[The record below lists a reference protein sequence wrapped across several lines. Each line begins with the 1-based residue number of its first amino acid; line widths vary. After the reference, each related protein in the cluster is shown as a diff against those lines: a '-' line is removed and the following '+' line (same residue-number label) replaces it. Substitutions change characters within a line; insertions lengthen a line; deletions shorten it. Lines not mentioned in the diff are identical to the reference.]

1 MTLIGVAGSL
11 YGWLA
16 RRTPAL
22 GYTHCSLR
30 TAYHLLLTTHNALLT
45 NDNAL
50 LTTHYSLLTDD
61 YSLLTAHDP
70 THCLLLTTLLTR
82 WRAMRARLLTTYR
95 LLTYRLLT

>member
-1 MTLIGVAGSL
+1 MQEDEVT
-11 YGWLA
+11 
-16 RRTPAL
+16 R
-22 GYTHCSLR
+22 
-30 TAYHLLLTTHNALLT
+30 LLTTHYSVLT
-45 NDNAL
+45 THSSL

-82 WRAMRARLLTTYR
+82 WRAMPARLLTTYR